1 MEVAMK
7 QIVMI
12 IIGIVLATLIILFV
26 LGKIGVEGSVTQTIL
41 DLLDTAGEGI

>member
-26 LGKIGVEGSVTQTIL
+26 LGKIGVEGSITETIL
-41 DLLDTAGEGI
+41 SLMDTAGEGI

>member
-1 MEVAMK
+1 MK

-26 LGKIGVEGSVTQTIL
+26 LGKIGVEGSITQTVITL
-41 DLLDTAGEGI
+41 MDTAGEGI

>member
-26 LGKIGVEGSVTQTIL
+26 LGKIGVEGSITETIL
-41 DLLDTAGEGI
+41 SLLDTAGEGI

>member
-1 MEVAMK
+1 MELAMK

-26 LGKIGVEGSVTQTIL
+26 LGKIGTEGSVTQTIL
-41 DLLDTAGEGI
+41 SLLDTTGEGI

>member
-1 MEVAMK
+1 MK

-26 LGKIGVEGSVTQTIL
+26 LGKIGVEGSITETIL
-41 DLLDTAGEGI
+41 SLMDTAGEGI

>member
-1 MEVAMK
+1 MK

-26 LGKIGVEGSVTQTIL
+26 LGKNGVEGSVTQTIL

>member
-26 LGKIGVEGSVTQTIL
+26 LGKIGVEGSITQTVITL
-41 DLLDTAGEGI
+41 MDTAGEGI

>member
-1 MEVAMK
+1 MK

-26 LGKIGVEGSVTQTIL
+26 LGKIGVEGSITETIL
-41 DLLDTAGEGI
+41 SLLDTAGEGI